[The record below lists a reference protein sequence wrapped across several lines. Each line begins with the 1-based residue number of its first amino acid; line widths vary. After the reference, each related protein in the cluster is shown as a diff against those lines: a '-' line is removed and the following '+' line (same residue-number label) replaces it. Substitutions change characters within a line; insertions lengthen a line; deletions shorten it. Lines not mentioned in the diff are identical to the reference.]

1 MPIYEYL
8 CQDCGHELEAIQ
20 KVADPQLVDCPACSH
35 ASLKKKLT
43 AGAFRLSG
51 SGWYETDFK
60 TGDKKRNLTADADT
74 KPAAKE
80 DSAGSAKPAGE
91 SSAPAPKTTPVTVAT
106 P

>member
-1 MPIYEYL
+1 MPIYEYV

-20 KVADPQLVDCPACSH
+20 KVADPRLVDCPACSH

-43 AGAFRLSG
+43 ASAFRLSG

-80 DSAGSAKPAGE
+80 DSAGSAKPAGD
-91 SSAPAPKTTPVTVAT
+91 SGAAAPKTTAPAAAT